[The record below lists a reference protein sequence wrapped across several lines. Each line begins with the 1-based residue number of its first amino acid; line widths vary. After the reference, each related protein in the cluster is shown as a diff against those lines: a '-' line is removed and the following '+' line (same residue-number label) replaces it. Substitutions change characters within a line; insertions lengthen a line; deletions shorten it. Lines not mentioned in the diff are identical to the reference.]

1 MVYPMGPKPNGFEF
15 GEWATAQGF
24 PVKLKSSAH
33 EPTVLY
39 YEHVFPD
46 GAISR
51 VTLPPD
57 GFLPEALLSW
67 EEVRFLCDRLGI
79 PRSVFALTVE

>member
-1 MVYPMGPKPNGFEF
+1 MPNGFEF
-15 GEWATAQGF
+15 GEWASAQGF

-39 YEHVFPD
+39 YERVFLD
-46 GAISR
+46 GATAR

-57 GFLPEALLSW
+57 GFYPELVLCLD
-67 EEVRFLCDRLGI
+67 EVRFLCDRLGV
-79 PRSVFALTVE
+79 PRSVFALILE